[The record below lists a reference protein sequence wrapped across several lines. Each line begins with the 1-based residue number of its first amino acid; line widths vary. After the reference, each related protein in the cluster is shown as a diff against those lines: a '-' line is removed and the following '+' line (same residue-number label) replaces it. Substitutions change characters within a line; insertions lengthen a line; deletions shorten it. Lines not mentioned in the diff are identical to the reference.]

1 MSERPKIFTAAVI
14 TVVGSAGSAV
24 AFSQQDPAM
33 SGLEEI
39 TVTATRREVTLQDVP
54 MSIVALT
61 DDALKMRS
69 VTSIESLQGTIPNL
83 NVIGDTN
90 GASQSVNFSVRGIPR
105 VGLYVDNVWQPF
117 TQGLMD
123 FNLHD
128 IERIEVLRGPQGTLY
143 GRDSTGGA
151 IRIVTK
157 LPEDEFGGSVQL
169 TTGSNDR
176 RDAQASINVPLSDTL
191 KTRFSAS
198 LLNQDGYVHS
208 TTLNKDLGQIDM
220 TTLSGD
226 VLWKPTD
233 RFRARFKYTDRV
245 SHPTDARI
253 ALWHVPR
260 AANLVGFAYG
270 NTGLYSLAGAP
281 YDAVHQVAGAP
292 GGVLGEWET
301 SINSAEPANLYV
313 KQASLELGWDI
324 SDNIKLQS
332 WTSWVKQRNDG
343 VVDYDNS
350 EWDAVTVWEYRRNK
364 IFSQEFQLSGT
375 QGRLSWLGGVYYWKE
390 KNGGRDLW
398 WGFEEFQ
405 DGRLDPNVVL
415 QTPECQAP
423 TELLDCAGAIG
434 VYEGIGDQDELVR
447 GEEDGYA
454 IFGEATF
461 KLTDKWDFTL
471 GLRYHNQD
479 VENSTLN
486 FVPGVTAPKPAKIGR
501 VTEGDV
507 FGGTPKQTDKSSF
520 DELTKRAVL
529 RWHFAD
535 KAMTY
540 LSYSEGFNAG
550 GAAAVEVPNGR
561 ILIPFGPEKLQSYEL
576 GLRSDLFQG
585 RLRFNA
591 ALFHT
596 KWDDIQLESPYVNP
610 DIGVFAVTFITQ
622 NAAAAEAEGLEAEIT
637 WFPIDQLQVNFNLGL
652 LDTKYTDLKFGEET
666 AVDKGDTFAQAPETT
681 YSIGLQYDANLPG
694 GGLLTSRAD
703 YRFVSGF
710 QRYADPS
717 LHPDAVGLTDLLG
730 KYEAGDY
737 GLLDAR
743 IAYRPSRS
751 SNWELAVFG
760 TNLTDKRVIN
770 GGFYS
775 PIWELD
781 FSTVA
786 RPREFGVG
794 LSVTF

>member
-1 MSERPKIFTAAVI
+1 MRERPKILTATLIAVM
-14 TVVGSAGSAV
+14 GGAGSAA
-24 AFSQQDPAM
+24 AFSEEGATAA
-33 SGLEEI
+33 GLEEV
-39 TVTATRREVTLQDVP
+39 TVTATRREVTLQEVP

-61 DDALKMRS
+61 EEALQMHS

-83 NVIGDTN
+83 SVIGDTN
-90 GASQSVNFSVRGIPR
+90 GASQSVNFSIRGIPR

-123 FNLHD
+123 FNLQD
-128 IERIEVLRGPQGTLY
+128 VERIEVLRGPQGTLY

-151 IRIVTK
+151 IRIVSK
-157 LPEDEFGGSVQL
+157 LPGNEFGGSVAL
-169 TTGSNDR
+169 TTGSNER
-176 RDAQASINVPLSDTL
+176 RDAQASVDVPLTDTL

-198 LLNQDGYVHS
+198 LLNQDGYVHD
-208 TTLNKDLGQIDM
+208 TTLNKNLGQIDM

-233 RFRARFKYTDRV
+233 RFHARVKYTDRT

-253 ALWHVPR
+253 SLWHVPE
-260 AANLVGFAYG
+260 AAKLVGFAYG
-270 NTGLYSLAGAP
+270 NTDLYSLAGAP
-281 YDAVHQVAGAP
+281 YDAAHQVAGAP
-292 GGVLGEWET
+292 GGRLGAWET
-301 SINSAEPANLYV
+301 SLNSAVPANLYV
-313 KQASLELGWDI
+313 KQASLELGFQI
-324 SDNIKLQS
+324 TDNLKLDS
-332 WTSWVKQRNDG
+332 WTSWVNQRNDG

-364 IFSQEFQLSGT
+364 IFSQEFQLSAT
-375 QGRLSWLGGVYYWKE
+375 QGRISWLGGLYYWKQ
-390 KNGGRDLW
+390 KTGGRDLW

-415 QTPECQAP
+415 QTPQCMAP
-423 TELLDCAGAIG
+423 TTLLDCAGAIG

-447 GEEDGYA
+447 GEEEGYA
-454 IFGEATF
+454 IFGEATV
-461 KLTDKWDFTL
+461 KLTDAWDFTL

-479 VENSTLN
+479 VEKSTLN
-486 FVPGVTAPKPAKIGR
+486 FVPGVTAPKPAKIGP
-501 VTEGDV
+501 VTQGDV
-507 FGGTPKQTDKSSF
+507 FGGTPKDTQKSSF

-529 RWHFAD
+529 RWRFAE
-535 KAMTY
+535 KMMTY

-550 GAAAVEVPNGR
+550 GAEAVEVPNGR
-561 ILIPFGPEKLQSYEL
+561 ILVSYGPEKLQSYEL
-576 GLRSDLFQG
+576 GLRSDLFHG

-591 ALFHT
+591 SLFHT

-622 NAAAAEAEGLEAEIT
+622 NAAAATAEGLEAEIT
-637 WFPIDQLQVNFNLGL
+637 WFPIDRLQVDFNLGL

-666 AVDKGDTFAQAPETT
+666 AVDKGDTFAQAPKTT
-681 YSIGLQYDANLPG
+681 YSVGLQYDADLPW
-694 GGLLTSRAD
+694 GGLLKSRAD

-710 QRYADPS
+710 QRYPDPGY
-717 LHPDAVGLTDLLG
+717 HPDAVGLTDLLG
-730 KYEAGDY
+730 KYEAGDF

-743 IAYRPSRS
+743 ISYKPSRS
-751 SNWELAVFG
+751 GNWELAVFG
-760 TNLTDKRVIN
+760 TNLTDKRVVN

-775 PIWELD
+775 PIWEMD